1 VKKILSATVE
11 NIDAK
16 VVEVETSFTKGLP
29 SFSIVGMASAD
40 IQESKERVKSALLTN
55 NFKFP
60 PLKITINLSP
70 SDISKKGTHFDL
82 PIALSIALYDK
93 DINFDDFYIFGELGL
108 DGSLKKSSNIFVLIL
123 SLLKT
128 HKIKK
133 VLVPYDIASEIS
145 VIPNIEVYAVKTL
158 KEACDF
164 FIISENQKPFSHKS
178 LEFDFLEISDKRYYF
193 IKNFALDFDDVKG
206 QNIAIRSALIS
217 CAGFHNILFE
227 GNPGC
232 GKSMIA
238 KRMQYILPPL
248 SLDEILESVKL
259 NILDNKDIDFS
270 PIRTF
275 RSPHNSSTAGSIFG
289 GGSSKNAKIGEV
301 ALANEGVLFFDELPH
316 FGKKILEQLRE
327 PLEDNVLL
335 ISRVN
340 SKIKYPAKFLFVSA
354 QNPCP
359 CGNLL
364 SQNKE
369 CRCSE
374 VEIKRYKNKLSDPFL
389 DRIDIFVQMQEINS
403 NDNPVS
409 SSSQMFEKIKQ
420 AFVMQKSRNQ
430 QNLNG
435 KMSDEEIKKFCVLT
449 DELSAIINMATQR
462 FDLSFRAINKV
473 LKVARTIADLE
484 NSKDI
489 QKEHLME
496 ALSFRRR

>member
-1 VKKILSATVE
+1 MKKILSATIE
-11 NIDAK
+11 NIDANI
-16 VVEVETSFTKGLP
+16 VDVETSFTKGLP
-29 SFSIVGMASAD
+29 AFSIVGMASTN
-40 IQESKERVKSALLTN
+40 IQESKERVKSALLVN

-82 PIALSIALYDK
+82 PIALSIALYEK
-93 DINFDDFYIFGELGL
+93 NVSFDDFYIFGELGL
-108 DGSLKKSSNIFVLIL
+108 DGSLKKSSNIFVIIL

-133 VLVPYDIASEIS
+133 VLVPFDIAKDLS
-145 VIPNIEVYAVKTL
+145 VIPNIEVYAVKNL
-158 KEACDF
+158 KEAIEF
-164 FIISENQKPFSHKS
+164 FQNPSTQQIFS
-178 LEFDFLEISDKRYYF
+178 
-193 IKNFALDFDDVKG
+193 KNYLDFDFVEVLDKKYFFKNSYDVDFSDVKG
-206 QNIAIRSALIS
+206 QNIAIRAALIS
-217 CAGFHNILFE
+217 VAGFHNILLE

-238 KRMQYILPPL
+238 KRMQYILPPME
-248 SLDEILESVKL
+248 LDEILESVKL
-259 NILDNKDIDFS
+259 NILDDKDINLE
-270 PIRTF
+270 PIRPF

-289 GGSSKNAKIGEV
+289 GGSRTAKIGEV
-301 ALANEGVLFFDELPH
+301 ALANNGMLFFDELPH

-327 PLEDNVLL
+327 PLEDNILL

-364 SQNKE
+364 SKSKE
-369 CRCSE
+369 CRCND

-403 NDNPVS
+403 NDKNITTS
-409 SSSQMFEKIKQ
+409 ADMFEKIKK
-420 AFVMQKSRNQ
+420 AFIMQKNRKQ
-430 QNLNG
+430 DTLNG
-435 KMSDEEIKKFCVLT
+435 KMSDKDISKLC
-449 DELSAIINMATQR
+449 IIDDSLKSIIEMATQR
-462 FDLSFRAINKV
+462 FNLSFRSINKV

-484 NSKDI
+484 ESQNIK
-489 QKEHLME
+489 KEHLME

>member
-1 VKKILSATVE
+1 MKKVLSATIE

-29 SFSIVGMASAD
+29 SFSIVGMASTD

-82 PIALSIALYDK
+82 PIALSIGLYEK

-108 DGSLKKSSNIFVLIL
+108 DGSLKRSSDIFVIIL
-123 SLLKT
+123 SLLKKY
-128 HKIKK
+128 KIKK
-133 VLVPYDIASEIS
+133 VLVPYDIANEIS
-145 VIPNIEVYAVKTL
+145 IIPNIEVYAVKNF

-164 FIISENQKPFSHKS
+164 FIMKENQKIFSSKN
-178 LEFDFLEISDKRYYF
+178 LDFDFLEIKDKKYYYHKEF
-193 IKNFALDFDDVKG
+193 NLDLKDVKG
-206 QNIAIRSALIS
+206 QNIAIRAASIS

-238 KRMQYILPPL
+238 KRMQHILPPMNL
-248 SLDEILESVKL
+248 EEILESTKL
-259 NILDNKDIDFS
+259 KILDSKEIDFH

-289 GGSSKNAKIGEV
+289 GGSRNARIGEI
-301 ALANEGVLFFDELPH
+301 ALANDGVLFFDELPH
-316 FGKKILEQLRE
+316 FGKKVLEQLRE

-403 NDNPVS
+403 DDKNITS
-409 SSSQMFEKIKQ
+409 SSKVFENVKK
-420 AFVMQKSRNQ
+420 AFIMQKNREQ
-430 QNLNG
+430 KNLNG
-435 KMSDEEIKKFCVLT
+435 KMSDEEINKFCVLN
-449 DELSAIINMATQR
+449 DELKSIVNMATQR
-462 FDLSFRAINKV
+462 FNLSFRAINKV
-473 LKVARTIADLE
+473 LKVARTIADIE
-484 NSKDI
+484 QSTNIEKN
-489 QKEHLME
+489 HLME